1 MMEPRRRTFLRIAT
15 LELCERF
22 GFYGLQSVSVLYF
35 IRTMGLSEQGAIMLW
50 GAFSALMFGVP
61 VLGGWLGDRILGA
74 RRTVAVALALL
85 AIGYTGLASGMS
97 GATGVSLVLAVL
109 VCGGGIFKPN
119 ITSLLRHAFSG
130 ADDRLDIVF
139 TIYYMS
145 INIGA
150 TIAALA
156 IPFLAVH
163 IGWQASFGIAAAV
176 LWAGFAVSLTLPAT
190 APPPAGAPDRRLWLL
205 LGAGIGAAFTLLH
218 YPALA
223 RTCIWVAATAILLIW
238 IMLYRRAKPA
248 WRAGLKLS
256 FALQSEAILFFLF
269 NQQIATSLTGFARDH
284 VAGAIRLAGMDWA
297 LQPGQFQSLNNL
309 WIVAFAPCL
318 AALYHRAERKGRP
331 ISVPIRF
338 LSGFVLLTGSFVL
351 WRAAALAGAAGPVS
365 PWWMVAG
372 YALFSLGEL
381 LIAALGLAVIARYA
395 PPDGVG
401 RLMGCFS
408 VLGGL
413 ASYLGSLI
421 ATDATHGPAGGL
433 SAASIAGYAHLFGN
447 LAALAAFVALASAL
461 FIPFARKMDAHWRR
475 ALPPPPAANEPI
487 LETLP

>member
-1 MMEPRRRTFLRIAT
+1 MEARRRIFLRIAT

-22 GFYGLQSVSVLYF
+22 GFYGLQSVSILYF
-35 IRTMGLSEQGAIMLW
+35 VKTMGLSEQGAIMLW

-85 AIGYTGLASGMS
+85 ATGYTGLASGVG
-97 GATGVSLVLAVL
+97 GAAGISLVLAVL

-119 ITSLLRHAFSG
+119 ITSLLRHAFSDG
-130 ADDRLDIVF
+130 DDRLDIVF

-163 IGWQASFGIAAAV
+163 IGWRASFGVSSAV

-190 APPPAGAPDRRLWLL
+190 TPAPTGAADRRLWLL
-205 LGAGIGAAFTLLH
+205 LAAGIGAAFTLLH
-218 YPALA
+218 YPTLA
-223 RTCIWVAATAILLIW
+223 RTCIWIAATAILLIW
-238 IMLYRRAKPA
+238 IVLYRRAAPA

-256 FALQSEAILFFLF
+256 FALQAEAILFFLF

-284 VAGAIRLAGMDWA
+284 VAGTIHMAGMDWIV
-297 LQPGQFQSLNNL
+297 QPGQFQSLNNL
-309 WIVAFAPCL
+309 WILIFAPCL
-318 AALYHRAERKGRP
+318 AALYHSAARKGRP

-338 LSGFVLLTGSFVL
+338 LCGFVLLTGSFIL
-351 WRAAALAGAAGPVS
+351 WRTAALAGAAGPVS

-395 PPDGVG
+395 PPDAVG

-413 ASYLGSLI
+413 ASYLGSLV
-421 ATDATHGPAGGL
+421 ATDATYGAAGTGT
-433 SAASIAGYAHLFGN
+433 ASTAGYTHLFGN
-447 LAALAAFVALASAL
+447 LAALAAIVALASAL
-461 FIPFARKMDAHWRR
+461 FIPFARRMDAHWRR
-475 ALPPPPAANEPI
+475 ALLTSPSTDETPPEI
-487 LETLP
+487 LP

>member
-1 MMEPRRRTFLRIAT
+1 MMESRRRTFLRIAT

-35 IRTMGLSEQGAIMLW
+35 VRTMGLSEQGAIMLW

-61 VLGGWLGDRILGA
+61 VLGGWLGDRMLGA

-85 AIGYTGLASGMS
+85 ATGYTGLASGMG
-97 GATGVSLVLAVL
+97 GAAGVSLVLAVL

-119 ITSLLRHAFSG
+119 ITSLLRHAFSDG
-130 ADDRLDIVF
+130 DDRLDIVF

-145 INIGA
+145 INVGA

-163 IGWQASFGIAAAV
+163 IGWQASFGVSAAV
-176 LWAGFAVSLTLPAT
+176 LWIGFAVSLTLPAT
-190 APPPAGAPDRRLWLL
+190 APPPAGGGDRRLWLL
-205 LGAGIGAAFTLLH
+205 LGAGIGVAFTLLH

-223 RTCIWVAATAILLIW
+223 KICIWIAAAAIVLIW
-238 IMLYRRAKPA
+238 IVLYRRAAPI

-256 FALQSEAILFFLF
+256 FALQAEAILFFLF

-284 VAGAIRLAGMDWA
+284 LAGTIRLAGVDWA
-297 LQPGQFQSLNNL
+297 VQPGQFQSLNNL
-309 WIVAFAPCL
+309 WIVIFAPCL
-318 AALYHRAERKGRP
+318 AALYYHAERKGRP

-338 LSGFVLLTGSFVL
+338 LFGFVLLTASFVL
-351 WRAAALAGAAGPVS
+351 WRAAALAGAAGPIS

-408 VLGGL
+408 VFGGL
-413 ASYLGSLI
+413 ASYLGSLV
-421 ATDATHGPAGGL
+421 ATYGMAGSGT
-433 SAASIAGYAHLFGN
+433 ASTAGYTHLFGN
-447 LAALAAFVALASAL
+447 LAALSAIVALASAL
-461 FIPFARKMDAHWRR
+461 FIPFARKMDAHWRHAIPR
-475 ALPPPPAANEPI
+475 PSSTDKTPTEILP
-487 LETLP
+487 

>member
-1 MMEPRRRTFLRIAT
+1 MESRRRTFLRIAT

-35 IRTMGLSEQGAIMLW
+35 VRTMGLSEQGAIMLW

-61 VLGGWLGDRILGA
+61 VLGGWLGDRMLGA

-85 AIGYTGLASGMS
+85 AIGYTGLASGM
-97 GATGVSLVLAVL
+97 GGTAGVSLVLAVL

-119 ITSLLRHAFSG
+119 ITSLLRHAFSDG
-130 ADDRLDIVF
+130 DDRLDIVF

-150 TIAALA
+150 TIAALV

-163 IGWQASFGIAAAV
+163 IGWQASFGVSAAV
-176 LWAGFAVSLTLPAT
+176 LWAGFAISLTLPAT
-190 APPPAGAPDRRLWLL
+190 APPSADRADRRLWLL
-205 LGAGIGAAFTLLH
+205 LALTVGAVFTLLH

-223 RTCIWVAATAILLIW
+223 RTCIWIAAAAILLIW
-238 IMLYRRAKPA
+238 IMLYRRSAAA
-248 WRAGLKLS
+248 WRAGLRLS
-256 FALQSEAILFFLF
+256 FALQAEAILFFLF

-284 VAGAIRLAGMDWA
+284 VAGTIRLAGVDWVV
-297 LQPGQFQSLNNL
+297 QPGQFQSLNNL
-309 WIVAFAPCL
+309 WIVLFAPCL
-318 AALYHRAERKGRP
+318 AALYHRADRRGRP

-351 WRAAALAGAAGPVS
+351 WRAAALAGAAGPIS

-413 ASYLGSLI
+413 ASYLGSLV
-421 ATDATHGPAGGL
+421 ATDASYGAAGPGT
-433 SAASIAGYAHLFGN
+433 ASTAGYTHLFGN
-447 LAALAAFVALASAL
+447 LAALAALVALASAL
-461 FIPFARKMDAHWRR
+461 FVPLARRMDAQWRR
-475 ALPPPPAANEPI
+475 ALSPLASPDVTPLDI
-487 LETLP
+487 LP